1 MILINEHPSYAY
13 AQRIVKREINAPKYV
28 IAQAKEF
35 LRIADGKDPKYLIN
49 QRRVKQIDNLLKLF
63 IMPHGVKAGQSIY
76 DCSTGYQWLVYVAS
90 LTVVHRDE
98 PSTRRYQTIVLEI
111 CRKNFKTFTV
121 ATMFLLLF
129 FMEPRFSE
137 FYSVAPDGALS
148 KEVRE
153 AISKIIA
160 SSPALCGDLDA
171 GISSKFRV
179 LRDYIK
185 CIPMESRFTPLA
197 YSTSRMDG
205 RQPNVFLADEVGALP
220 VAYPIEAMRSGQIL
234 LRNKLGFIISTKYS
248 SFDNPFENEVSYAK
262 KVLDGIIADETV
274 FALLF
279 EPDKTTDWETDDG
292 ILEQANPV
300 VFDNPAIMEDL
311 RKKRAKAI
319 EQPSVRENFVT
330 KHCNIIY
337 QGLGTESY
345 IDVSLVRK
353 CAVDSID
360 FSGKTVYVGEDLSM
374 SNDNTAT
381 MFAAYDSERDVIQV
395 AGMAFIPADKEE
407 IKTKTER
414 FDYREAVK
422 AGECIACGGMTIA
435 YDVVEDW
442 TLAIPQRFGAKI
454 GAIGY
459 DRYNAI
465 SSAQKWEAAGEL
477 TVEIKQH
484 SSVLHPATKLLS
496 EYIENGKVEYVHNK
510 LLEVN
515 FQNARCTFDTNLN
528 RYVNKKRSSGKVDM
542 VVALIN
548 AIYLLMENEM
558 LAPDSFGAQ
567 W

>member
-1 MILINEHPSYAY
+1 MIKTHPSYVY
-13 AQRIVKREINAPKYV
+13 ARRVVDCEINSPKYV
-28 IAQAKEF
+28 IKQAVEF
-35 LRIADGKDPKYLIN
+35 LHVADGEDPKYTIDEH
-49 QRRVKQIDNLLKLF
+49 RVAQIDNLLKLF
-63 IMPHGVKAGQSIY
+63 IMPLGVKAGMPIY
-76 DCSTGYQWLVYVAS
+76 ECSTGYQWLVYVAS
-90 LTVVHRDE
+90 LAVVKRDD
-98 PSTRRYQTIVLEI
+98 PTQRRYQTVVLEI

-129 FMEPRFSE
+129 FTEPKFSE
-137 FYSVAPDGALS
+137 FYSVAPDGTLS
-148 KEVRE
+148 REVRE
-153 AISKIIA
+153 AFSKIIA
-160 SSPALCGDLDA
+160 SSPALCGNPDA
-171 GISSKFRV
+171 GIAAKFKV
-179 LRDYIK
+179 LRDYVT
-185 CIPMESRFTPLA
+185 CIPMQSKFTPLA

-220 VAYPIEAMRSGQIL
+220 TTYPIEAMRSGQL
-234 LRNKLGFIISTKYS
+234 LLKNKLGFIISTKYPT
-248 SFDNPFENEVSYAK
+248 FDNPFEDEVSYAK
-262 KVLDGIIADETV
+262 KVLDGIIDDETV

-279 EPDKTTDWETDDG
+279 EPDKTSGWETDDG

-300 VFDNPAIMEDL
+300 VFDNPAVMDDL
-311 RKKRAKAI
+311 RKKRANAI
-319 EQPSVRENFVT
+319 ERPSARENFVT

-337 QGLGTESY
+337 QGVGTESY

-353 CAVDSID
+353 CSVEEID
-360 FSGKTVYVGEDLSM
+360 FSGKTVYIGEDLSM

-395 AGMAFIPADKEE
+395 GGMAFIPADKVEL
-407 IKTKTER
+407 KTKTER
-414 FDYREAVK
+414 FDYYEAIK
-422 AGECIACGGMTIA
+422 AGECTACGNATIA

-442 TLAIPQRFGAKI
+442 TLGIPERFGAKI

-465 SSAQKWEAAGEL
+465 SSAQKWETAGEL
-477 TVEIKQH
+477 VVEIKQH

-515 FQNARCTFDTNLN
+515 IQNARCVYDTNLN
-528 RYVNKKRSSGKVDM
+528 RYVNKKRSEGKVDM

-548 AIYLLMENEM
+548 AIYLLMENEL
-558 LAPDSFGAQ
+558 LAPDDFGAQ